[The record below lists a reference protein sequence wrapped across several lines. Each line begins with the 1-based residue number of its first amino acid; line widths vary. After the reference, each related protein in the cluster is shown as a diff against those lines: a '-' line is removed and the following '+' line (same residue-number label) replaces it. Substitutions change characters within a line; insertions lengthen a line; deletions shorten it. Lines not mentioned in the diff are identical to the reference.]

1 MSKKI
6 ENKRKLAER
15 RRLRTRAK
23 LHGTAKRPRLS
34 VFRSLKHL
42 SVQAIDDDARKTLL
56 AVSDKHLPEAER
68 KGKKPIQVAAAL
80 GKLTAEKAKEA
91 GINEAIFDR
100 GSFKYHGRVK
110 ALADAAR
117 EAGLKI

>member
-1 MSKKI
+1 MNKKI

-15 RRLRTRAK
+15 RRVRTRAK

-42 SVQAIDDDARKTLL
+42 SVQAIDDDARKTLF
-56 AVSDKHLPEAER
+56 AVSDKHLPETER
-68 KGKKPIQVAAAL
+68 KGKKPIQIAEAL

-91 GINEAIFDR
+91 GIKEVVFDR

-110 ALADAAR
+110 ALAEAAR